1 MLSVHFLLSRTTTLT
16 LTPLFTDS
24 LLSTQGC
31 ISLQLATCVY
41 GDDGSRTRVLTSSSN
56 TLITCVVRLTT
67 STNERTHVLKYHLPF
82 KTYLQAW
89 ACSSQKGNQLLIWRL
104 QLGLC

>member
-1 MLSVHFLLSRTTTLT
+1 MYLCVNVVVSMLIKFSFLIDIV
-16 LTPLFTDS
+16 F
-24 LLSTQGC
+24 
-31 ISLQLATCVY
+31 Y
-41 GDDGSRTRVLTSSSN
+41 GDDGSRTRVLTSSSK

-89 ACSSQKGNQLLIWRL
+89 ACSSQKGEPIAYLASAIGFMLN
-104 QLGLC
+104 GA

>member
-1 MLSVHFLLSRTTTLT
+1 MSINLSFLIVKV
-16 LTPLFTDS
+16 FN
-24 LLSTQGC
+24 
-31 ISLQLATCVY
+31 
-41 GDDGSRTRVLTSSSN
+41 GDDGSRTRVLTSSSS
-56 TLITCVVRLTT
+56 TFITCVVRLTT